1 MVDPALASGRRCT
14 QTVTDG
20 AGAGIG
26 TQNAGG
32 RRRMRWP
39 TRVRHDR
46 SWWSA
51 VTEATAAN
59 QVTPARQQRLTE
71 ADARTLDGYWRAA
84 NYLAV
89 GQIYLMANALLAEPL
104 RPEHIKPP
112 LLGHLGTS
120 PRLKFIWKHL
130 NPAITVHDL
139 PMMYVIL
146 TSHSRP
152 AAPAN

>member
-14 QTVTDG
+14 QTVTGG

-51 VTEATAAN
+51 VTETTAAN

-71 ADARTLDGYWRAA
+71 ADARTLDSYWRAA

-89 GQIYLMANALLAEPL
+89 GQIYLMAHALLAEPP
-104 RPEHIKPP
+104 RPAHIKPR
-112 LLGHLGTS
+112 LLGHRGPS
-120 PRLKFIWKHL
+120 PGLNFILAHP
-130 NPAITVHDL
+130 NRAVTVHDL
-139 PMMYVIL
+139 HMMDVI
-146 TSHSRP
+146 
-152 AAPAN
+152 